1 MYTLNS
7 EINSDSAINRS
18 IIDNLKV
25 DIYHRL
31 SCWAYLVHYF
41 FTLYN
46 NTPKNYN
53 LQGSEKIWRGWPN
66 VQINVIIIES
76 KI

>member
-7 EINSDSAINRS
+7 EINSDSALNRS

-41 FTLYN
+41 LHYT
-46 NTPKNYN
+46 TTRPKTTTYKA
-53 LQGSEKIWRGWPN
+53 QKRYEKDD
-66 VQINVIIIES
+66 QIY
-76 KI
+76 K